1 MALHLLSPIL
11 ACLGIQAR
19 PRHQIHTANLPSI
32 PTHEPKYSDKD
43 NNEADTEIATT
54 NFVDALVKA
63 PSSSLYNYTLQ
74 QSLADSIKT
83 YNWTESLARS
93 ILAKLELLLS
103 DPSKFGGAL
112 KDACERVAREAWE
125 FARDHPAY
133 CTLIAL
139 GILVVIGMPWILE
152 VLGFAVLG
160 PVEGEFVI
168 VQ

>member
-19 PRHQIHTANLPSI
+19 PRHQMHTANPLSI
-32 PTHEPKYSDKD
+32 STYEPKYSDKD
-43 NNEADTEIATT
+43 NNEADIEIATM
-54 NFVDALVKA
+54 NFIDVLVKA
-63 PSSSLYNYTLQ
+63 PSSSLHNYNLQ
-74 QSLADSIKT
+74 QSLADSIKS

-103 DPSKFGGAL
+103 DPSEFGGAL

-152 VLGFAVLG
+152 VLGFAELG